1 VKDKKPLLLT
11 LAAAGL
17 AGAVSLHAQREA
29 DKRLSGL
36 KARSCIADTAR
47 GPVEYSLAGSGPA
60 VLIFHGAF
68 GGYDQ
73 ALVLASPLVET
84 GFQVIA
90 PSRPGYLNTPLSNGE
105 TPAAQADMFAAL
117 LDSLDISQVAVLS
130 ISGGG
135 PAAIQFTA
143 RYPDRCRALILI
155 GALSQPLTPPKKMA
169 ALVAGKLVLWLH
181 REPVLWLLT
190 AGIRLLYKALT
201 FIRPGL
207 ATSSQNGRAQW
218 QMFVELAQ
226 TFFPATP
233 RRRGLRNDHRQLLA
247 LSTLPLRAVRTP
259 TLILHSQNDLVV
271 SFERVQQAA
280 EIMPGASLMAT
291 EDGNHA
297 FFITHYDQIWSA
309 AAQFLRDH
317 L

>member
-60 VLIFHGAF
+60 VLI
-68 GGYDQ
+68 
-73 ALVLASPLVET
+73 LV
-84 GFQVIA
+84 
-90 PSRPGYLNTPLSNGE
+90 
-105 TPAAQADMFAAL
+105 
-117 LDSLDISQVAVLS
+117 
-130 ISGGG
+130 
-135 PAAIQFTA
+135 
-143 RYPDRCRALILI
+143 
-155 GALSQPLTPPKKMA
+155 
-169 ALVAGKLVLWLH
+169 
-181 REPVLWLLT
+181 
-190 AGIRLLYKALT
+190 
-201 FIRPGL
+201 
-207 ATSSQNGRAQW
+207 
-218 QMFVELAQ
+218 Q

-280 EIMPGASLMAT
+280 EMMPGASLMAT